1 MSSVKVARLP
11 EKFDFSYHK
20 KFNDEM
26 DAALKDPQ
34 VSDIDLDFSA
44 VSYLDSAALG
54 MIVYLHKKA
63 SSVNKSIAIIHA
75 TGTAAEILKVA
86 NIERIVAVK

>member
-11 EKFDFSYHK
+11 EKFDFGYHK

-34 VSDIDLDFSA
+34 VGDINLDFSA

-63 SSVNKSIAIIHA
+63 SSANKKVVISNA
-75 TGTAAEILKVA
+75 TGVAEEILKTA
-86 NIERIVAVK
+86 NIQKIVTIT